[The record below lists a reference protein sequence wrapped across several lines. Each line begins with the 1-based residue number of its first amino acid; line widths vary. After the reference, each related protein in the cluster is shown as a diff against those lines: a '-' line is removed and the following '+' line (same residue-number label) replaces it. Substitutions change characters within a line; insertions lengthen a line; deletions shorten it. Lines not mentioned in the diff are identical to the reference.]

1 MKFFEPSTFA
11 EGTLAD
17 GFNRAGN
24 FDALERATPQE
35 GAVFDLFNPR
45 SQMKF
50 FEFGAFAEG
59 ALADGFNRAGTVDA
73 FEGTALVES
82 AVFDL
87 FNP

>member
-1 MKFFEPSTFA
+1 MG
-11 EGTLAD
+11 EGPLAD
-17 GFNRAGN
+17 GFNCVGN
-24 FDALERATPQE
+24 FDALERFTRSE

-59 ALADGFNRAGTVDA
+59 ALADGFNRAGNVDA

>member
-1 MKFFEPSTFA
+1 MKLFEFEA
-11 EGTLAD
+11 VFEGFLSD

-50 FEFGAFAEG
+50 FESGAVFEG
-59 ALADGFNRAGTVDA
+59 QLADD
-73 FEGTALVES
+73 
-82 AVFDL
+82 FD
-87 FNP
+87 